1 VNSFKVISEIT
12 DIQIIAIGSA
22 IRDLVRLRKIYGPGR
37 WRKVKG
43 TAMIRLRTGRVRRA
57 EIHWYEAHGNW
68 QERIKAQTLF
78 RLKQ

>member
-1 VNSFKVISEIT
+1 MNSFEVISDIT
-12 DIQIIAIGSA
+12 DIETIAVGSA

-57 EIHWYEAHGNW
+57 EIHWYEAHGIGRK
-68 QERIKAQTLF
+68 E
-78 RLKQ
+78 LKRKRYLD